1 MFSQTTYMEQDSV
14 NNHLAL
20 VKTDRL
26 SKCTLS
32 VQNLCY
38 FNIKAQVKTLS
49 LYYFSHV
56 LEKWINKFET
66 SQISK
71 VKNIIKQL
79 VTKQ

>member
-56 LEKWINKFET
+56 LEK
-66 SQISK
+66 
-71 VKNIIKQL
+71 
-79 VTKQ
+79 